1 MSDAPCPACGAAP
14 PAVGVLCRDCAALV
28 PAVEALLPE
37 HVSSGAAVAEAAAW
51 LVDGF
56 GAPHALAAGPS
67 LVGRRPPADLL
78 LLNAS
83 VSREH
88 AELSRD
94 GAWQVRDLGSRNGT
108 FLAGQRIA
116 GRAAL
121 GHGAVIRFGDVG
133 LLFVDRPIA
142 LPRLDLR
149 SIATGHAA
157 DSGAFRV
164 VLRGAERELC
174 LVGQRPTE
182 AGDAT
187 GGGLL
192 HRAVGDAA
200 WQELSLPPLEF
211 QLLRILCERAA
222 ADSDSPA
229 RARGC
234 VPTRQLVRA
243 LPFQSRYANEENV
256 RQVVRRLR
264 ATLGEIGA
272 AGLIEAQPG
281 RGYHLTWPVA
291 SSIGSTG

>member
-1 MSDAPCPACGAAP
+1 MSSALCPACGAAP
-14 PAVGVLCRDCAALV
+14 RAVGVLCRDCAALV
-28 PAVEALLPE
+28 APIESLLPE
-37 HVSSGAAVAEAAAW
+37 HVSSGAALDKAAAW

-56 GAPHALAAGPS
+56 GAAHALGAGAS

-78 LLNAS
+78 VLNAS

-88 AELSRD
+88 AELSAD
-94 GAWQVRDLGSRNGT
+94 GSWQVRDLGSRNGT

-121 GHGAVIRFGDVG
+121 DHGAVVRFGDVG
-133 LLFVDRPIA
+133 LLFVDRPIPM
-142 LPRLDLR
+142 PRPDLG

-174 LVGQRPTE
+174 LVGQRPTD
-182 AGDAT
+182 AGEAT

-192 HRAVGDAA
+192 HRALGESA

-211 QLLRILCERAA
+211 QLLRILCEHAIA
-222 ADSDSPA
+222 ESDSPA

-234 VPTRQLVRA
+234 VPTKQLARA

-272 AGLIEAQPG
+272 AGLVEAQPG

-291 SSIGSTG
+291 SSLTG